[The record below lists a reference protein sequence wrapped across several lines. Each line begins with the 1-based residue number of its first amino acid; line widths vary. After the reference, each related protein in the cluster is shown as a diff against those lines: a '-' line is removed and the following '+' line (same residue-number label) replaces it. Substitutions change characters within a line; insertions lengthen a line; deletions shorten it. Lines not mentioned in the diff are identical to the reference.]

1 MARAVA
7 QPPMSE
13 QALQKLWACVTATH
27 LYSTFLLFP
36 RGAGS
41 ICGNCGAFASTGV
54 RLYVTVLVTTS
65 RTLTRLDRPFFLS
78 ASHVLG
84 DETAENGDWI
94 DFALA
99 GDLTAAGEYGDWGM

>member
-1 MARAVA
+1 V
-7 QPPMSE
+7 
-13 QALQKLWACVTATH
+13 LQEKNKPHDIQLLH
-27 LYSTFLLFP
+27 SIFLRFP

-65 RTLTRLDRPFFLS
+65 RTLTRRERPFFS
-78 ASHVLG
+78 ASHVMG
-84 DETAENGDWI
+84 DETAEKGELV

-99 GDLTAAGEYGDWGM
+99 GDRTVAGE

>member
-1 MARAVA
+1 MLNPSSPEAVV
-7 QPPMSE
+7 
-13 QALQKLWACVTATH
+13 CATIAH
-27 LYSTFLLFP
+27 LYSTFLLLP

-54 RLYVTVLVTTS
+54 RLYVTVRVTTS
-65 RTLTRLDRPFFLS
+65 RTLTRLERLVFLS
-78 ASHVLG
+78 ASQVLG

-99 GDLTAAGEYGDWGM
+99 GDRTAAGE